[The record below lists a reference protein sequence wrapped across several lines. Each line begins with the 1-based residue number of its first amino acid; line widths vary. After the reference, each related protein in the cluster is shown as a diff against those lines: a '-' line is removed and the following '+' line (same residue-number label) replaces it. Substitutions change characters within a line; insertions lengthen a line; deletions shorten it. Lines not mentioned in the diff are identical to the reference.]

1 MRARWVVPLVLALL
15 LLRVPALAQPV
26 VEGSESV
33 ASDSTEGWAMRY
45 FAGTTLMTSFGETAS
60 LAPWQWAVAVELGSI
75 PSLNDSQ
82 QQVGL
87 GGSKQEDLNKSPVI
101 GRLRLALGLPGQW
114 VAELGYTPPLEIDG
128 ARARNIVA
136 MAIGR
141 RLLEHGGFSLSMR
154 AVGQLGEVEGDITC
168 PAGLAGVIDP
178 EVNRFGCRSASNDT
192 FTTNYYGLDATA
204 AWNGGDWS
212 AYVSAGI
219 VRADLAV
226 QVDAPLFT
234 RIERTRLTSD
244 SDLAWLTVGARYEF
258 MPRTS
263 VAVEVLYVPLDV
275 RRPPEFEESRDSLTS
290 VRVQLR
296 HAFD

>member
-1 MRARWVVPLVLALL
+1 M
-15 LLRVPALAQPV
+15 LLRAPALAQPV

-60 LAPWQWAVAVELGSI
+60 LAPWQWAVALELGSI
-75 PSLNDSQ
+75 PQLSDSQ
-82 QQVGL
+82 QEVGL

-114 VAELGYTPPLEIDG
+114 IAELGYTPPLEIDG
-128 ARARNIVA
+128 ARPRNIVA

-154 AVGQLGEVEGDITC
+154 AVGQVGEVEGDITC
-168 PAGLAGVIDP
+168 PARLAGVIDP
-178 EVNRFGCRSASNDT
+178 EENRFGCRAASNDT
-192 FTTNYYGLDATA
+192 FTANYYGVDATA
-204 AWNGGDWS
+204 AWSGGDWG
-212 AYVSAGI
+212 AYLSAGI

-234 RIERTRLTSD
+234 RIERTRVTSD
-244 SDLAWLTVGARYEF
+244 SDLAWFTVGARYEF
-258 MPRTS
+258 MPRSS
-263 VAVEVLYVPLDV
+263 VAVELLYVPLDV
-275 RRPPEFEESRDSLTS
+275 RRPPDFDVSRDSLTS
-290 VRVQLR
+290 VRLQLR